1 MPPIPW
7 RSLSQ
12 RIVTLSLLGVALV
25 VLSQAAAAQV
35 LAEEMSTLTVTV
47 QLSPGGATHV
57 PTPRVGAQVQVA
69 PVSDNNTTPIATAVT
84 DNAGTA
90 TFTLP
95 AGSYWVYLP
104 AAPPDRVRVAQRAL
118 PNGRETSGWTQVDL
132 GPGADVTASITL
144 RNLAP

>member
-12 RIVTLSLLGVALV
+12 RSITRSLLGVALMGC
-25 VLSQAAAAQV
+25 SQAATAQ
-35 LAEEMSTLTVTV
+35 EQPEPMGTLTVTV

-57 PTPRVGAQVQVA
+57 PTPRVGVQVQVA
-69 PVSDNNTTPIATAVT
+69 PVSESNATPIATAVT

-90 TFTLP
+90 TFPLP
-95 AGSYWVYLP
+95 SGSYWVYLP
-104 AAPPDRVRVAQRAL
+104 AALPDRVLVAQRAL
-118 PNGRETSGWTQVDL
+118 PNGRETSGWAQVDL
-132 GPGADVTASITL
+132 GPGAEVTTAITL